1 MELKSIITESDVG
14 SIAIGTDY
22 NNYVEISNGYGD
34 GENLIEFVNSD
45 PRNDKAKFITS
56 CKSDGN
62 LKLFYYDC
70 PDEKTEYEVLKEGR
84 YGIYLDKET
93 YGKFYFVKWD

>member
-1 MELKSIITESDVG
+1 MELKSIITGSDVG

-34 GENLIEFVNSD
+34 GENLIEFVNSNPYD
-45 PRNDKAKFITS
+45 TATFITC

-70 PDEKTEYEVLKEGR
+70 PNEKTEYEVLEKGR

-93 YGKFYFVKWD
+93 YAKFYFVKWD